1 MAGAC
6 RPRAL
11 GIIARSYVPWC
22 SAGIVS
28 KPLSGIEAYPR
39 VRLGHA
45 PTPLEAASNLGS
57 ALGIDLWI
65 KRDDCTGLVLGGNKV
80 RQLEFYLGEAEQR
93 RADTVLIT
101 GAVQSNF
108 ACLAAAGARKLGMDI
123 HVQLEERVDGADDLY
138 RSSGNVLLERLLGA
152 TLHSFPVGED
162 EEAADAALEDLAGSL
177 ARAGR
182 RPYVIHL
189 GVAHPPLGGLGY
201 VVAAGEIAEQA
212 RERGI
217 EFDALVCASGSAL
230 THAGTLVGMRAL
242 DLALPVLGV
251 CVRREAS
258 RQRPRVLRRAAEIAA
273 MIGRS
278 EVLGAGDVDVSD
290 EVLAPGY
297 GRFNPAVGEAL
308 SMAARH
314 EALFLDPVY
323 TGRVMAG
330 LVAHV
335 RSGRIAPGSRVLFL
349 HTGGVPALF
358 AYAAKLE
365 PWLSDAPRSLT
376 GRDRPGRH

>member
-1 MAGAC
+1 M
-6 RPRAL
+6 
-11 GIIARSYVPWC
+11 
-22 SAGIVS
+22 VS
-28 KPLSGIEAYPR
+28 RPLSGIEAYPR

-45 PTPLEAASNLGS
+45 PTPLEAAPNLGA
-57 ALGIDLWI
+57 ALGIELWI

-80 RQLEFYLGEAEQR
+80 RQLEFYLGEAERQ

-123 HVQLEERVDGADDLY
+123 HVQLEERVEGADDLY
-138 RSSGNVLLERLLGA
+138 RSSGNVLLDRLLGA

-162 EEAADAALEDLAGSL
+162 EEAADASLEDIARSL
-177 ARAGR
+177 SRAGR
-182 RPYVIHL
+182 RPCVIHL

-201 VVAAGEIAEQA
+201 VVAAREIAEQA

-230 THAGTLVGMRAL
+230 THAGVLVGMRAL
-242 DLALPVLGV
+242 GLPVPVLGI

-258 RQRPRVLRRAAEIAA
+258 RQRVRVAKRAAEIAS

-278 EVLGAGDVDVSD
+278 EAFDAGDVDVSD
-290 EVLAPGY
+290 TVLAPGY
-297 GRFNPAVGEAL
+297 GRLNPAVGEAM
-308 SMAARH
+308 SMAARQ

-335 RSGRIAPGSRVLFL
+335 RSGRIVPGSRVLFL
-349 HTGGVPALF
+349 HTGGVAALF

-365 PWLSDAPRSLT
+365 PWLSTAPCAHAGAVRAR
-376 GRDRPGRH
+376 GA

>member
-1 MAGAC
+1 MPTL
-6 RPRAL
+6 RL
-11 GIIARSYVPWC
+11 GYHRARSFVPWC

-28 KPLSGIEAYPR
+28 HPLSSIEAYPR
-39 VRLGHA
+39 VRFGHA
-45 PTPLEAASNLGS
+45 PTPLEVAPNLGA
-57 ALGIDLWI
+57 ALGIELWI

-80 RQLEFYLGEAEQR
+80 RQLEFYLGEAERQ

-123 HVQLEERVDGADDLY
+123 HIQLEERVEDADDLY
-138 RSSGNVLLERLLGA
+138 RSSGNVLLDRLLGA

-162 EEAADAALEDLAGSL
+162 EEAADASLEDIARSL
-177 ARAGR
+177 SRAGR
-182 RPYVIHL
+182 RPCVIHL

-201 VVAAGEIAEQA
+201 VVAACEIAEQA

-230 THAGTLVGMRAL
+230 THAGVLVGMRAL
-242 DLALPVLGV
+242 GLPVPVLGI

-258 RQRPRVLRRAAEIAA
+258 RQRVRVAKRAAEIAS

-278 EVLGAGDVDVSD
+278 EAFDAGDIEVSD
-290 EVLAPGY
+290 AVLAPGY
-297 GRFNPAVGEAL
+297 GRLNPAVGEAM
-308 SMAARH
+308 SMAAQQ

-330 LVAHV
+330 LIAHV

-349 HTGGVPALF
+349 HTGGVAALF

-365 PWLSDAPRSLT
+365 PWLST
-376 GRDRPGRH
+376 VPGAHAE

>member
-1 MAGAC
+1 M
-6 RPRAL
+6 
-11 GIIARSYVPWC
+11 GIIARSFAPWH
-22 SAGIVS
+22 SAEIVS
-28 KPLSGIEAYPR
+28 QPLSGIEAYPR

-45 PTPLEAASNLGS
+45 PTPLEPAPNLGA

-80 RQLEFYLGEAEQR
+80 RQLEFYLGEAEQKG
-93 RADTVLIT
+93 ADTVLIT

-108 ACLAAAGARKLGMDI
+108 ACLAAAGARRLGMDI
-123 HVQLEERVDGADDLY
+123 HVQLEERVIEADELY
-138 RSSGNVLLERLLGA
+138 RRSGNVLLDRLLGA

-162 EEAADAALEDLAGSL
+162 EEAADASLEDLARSL

-201 VVAAGEIAEQA
+201 VVAAREIAEQA
-212 RERGI
+212 SERGM

-230 THAGTLVGMRAL
+230 THAGVLVGMRAL
-242 DLALPVLGV
+242 GLPVPVLGI
-251 CVRREAS
+251 CVRRDAS
-258 RQRPRVLRRAAEIAA
+258 RQRPRVAQRAAEVAA

-278 EVLGAGDVDVSD
+278 GAFDAGDVDVSD
-290 EVLAPGY
+290 AVLAPGY
-297 GRFNPAVGEAL
+297 GRLNPAVGEAM
-308 SMAARH
+308 SMAARQ

-349 HTGGVPALF
+349 HTGGVAALF

-365 PWLSDAPRSLT
+365 PWLST
-376 GRDRPGRH
+376 VPGAYAEGAREERA

>member
-1 MAGAC
+1 M
-6 RPRAL
+6 
-11 GIIARSYVPWC
+11 GIIARSFASWRSV
-22 SAGIVS
+22 GIMS
-28 KPLSGIEAYPR
+28 HPLSGIEAYPR
-39 VRLGHA
+39 MRLGHA
-45 PTPLEAASNLGS
+45 PTPLEAATNLGA
-57 ALGIDLWI
+57 ALGIELWI

-80 RQLEFYLGEAEQR
+80 RQLEFYLGEAARR

-123 HVQLEERVDGADDLY
+123 HVQLEERVEEADDLY
-138 RSSGNVLLERLLGA
+138 RSSGNVLLDRLLGA

-162 EEAADAALEDLAGSL
+162 EEAADASLEDLARSL
-177 ARAGR
+177 SRAGR

-201 VVAAGEIAEQA
+201 VVAAREIAEQA
-212 RERGI
+212 RERDIG
-217 EFDALVCASGSAL
+217 FDAVVCASGSAL

-242 DLALPVLGV
+242 DLPVPVLGI

-258 RQRPRVLRRAAEIAA
+258 RQRPRVARRAAEVAA

-278 EVLGAGDVDVSD
+278 EVFDAGDIDVCD
-290 EVLAPGY
+290 AVLAPGY
-297 GRFNPAVGEAL
+297 GRLNRSVGEAM
-308 SMAARH
+308 SMAARE

-323 TGRVMAG
+323 TGKVMAG

-335 RSGRIAPGSRVLFL
+335 RSGRIAQGSRVLFL

-365 PWLSDAPRSLT
+365 PWLSKTPRAHPEPL
-376 GRDRPGRH
+376 RVRHD